1 MSLDFVAIDFET
13 ANPKRASV
21 IQIGLTRILDSE
33 VRGRVSRFV
42 TPPPGHERF
51 DRFSVQVHGL
61 TARSLVNPLSWPDAM
76 ERLGRFANGLPL
88 VAHAATVERSI
99 IVQASEAHGI
109 QPLEFQYFCSLKLAQ
124 KMLPGEPSHSLGKLS
139 ASIGLPQFNH
149 HDACADAEASGMLL
163 LEIARRLGVNSLEE
177 MPVGWVKPSR

>member
-21 IQIGLTRILDSE
+21 IQIGLTRILDGE

-51 DRFSVQVHGL
+51 DHFSTRVHGL
-61 TARSLVNPLSWPDAM
+61 TARSLVNPLTWPDAM
-76 ERLGRFANGLPL
+76 GRLGRFADGLPL

-109 QPLEFQYFCSLKLAQ
+109 APLQFRYYCSLKLAQ
-124 KMLPGEPSHSLGKLS
+124 KMLPKEPSHSLGKLS
-139 ASIGLPQFNH
+139 ESIGLPQFNH
-149 HDACADAEASGMLL
+149 HDAAADAEASAMLL
-163 LEIARRLGVNSLEE
+163 LEIARRLGVRSLDE
-177 MPVGWVKPSR
+177 MPVGWIKPA